1 MISFPISLFKERKV
15 QRTFN
20 SPIFLFLPVLFSLD
34 SSEVSEELERHEY
47 DSEGDNDEDNEESR
61 GQQQH
66 FNSISKSHSAA
77 PRDPLIKRLRE

>member
-1 MISFPISLFKERKV
+1 M
-15 QRTFN
+15 
-20 SPIFLFLPVLFSLD
+20 
-34 SSEVSEELERHEY
+34 SEELERHEY

-77 PRDPLIKRLRE
+77 PRDPLIRRLRE